1 MSNRRKREIL
11 PVHPGEIL
19 KEEFMLP
26 LEMSANRLS
35 LMLGVP
41 SGRITQIIN
50 GQRAIT
56 LDTALRL
63 SRLFGTTAEFWMN
76 LQNLYDLQMAQDD
89 LVLEI
94 NRQVKPI
101 KTAAGQ

>member
-1 MSNRRKREIL
+1 MITRKKRQIA

-19 KEEFMLP
+19 KEEFMVP

-35 LMLGVP
+35 LLLRVP

-50 GQRAIT
+50 GQRAVT
-56 LDTALRL
+56 TDTALRL

-76 LQNLYDLQMAQDD
+76 LQNLYDLQNAEDK
-89 LVLEI
+89 LVAEI
-94 NRQVKPI
+94 NEQVKPLK
-101 KTAAGQ
+101 KTAS